1 MAPSSS
7 PITYSIKKNGG
18 ESKPDWLEYNNVTA
32 KFEGTAP
39 EVEEETTYSFKF
51 KSEWKTKPKG
61 DSSQII
67 TLKVKPKEEEST
79 SKSISLAAT
88 SGGAAAG
95 AGVSAVTSAL
105 TGNPPT
111 GLYAILHQLQL
122 IILFLMIDPFIPDTL
137 KTYLEGQG
145 FVLVNFNM
153 IPSADI
159 PGIDIPVDWLESE
172 QTNEALSALGI
183 ESKST
188 LVNNLSLFLMIGL
201 IIFIHVML
209 RYILV

>member
-1 MAPSSS
+1 MNPQ
-7 PITYSIKKNGG
+7 TGKY
-18 ESKPDWLEYNNVTA
+18 
-32 KFEGTAP
+32 EGTAP
-39 EVEEETTYSFKF
+39 KVEKSTTYSFILH
-51 KSEWKTKPKG
+51 SEWTTHPAG
-61 DSSQII
+61 TSEQV
-67 TLKVKPKEEEST
+67 VKYTVEPPEKEVT
-79 SKSISLAAT
+79 SLAL
-88 SGGAAAG
+88 SNAG
-95 AGVSAVTSAL
+95 AVAGATVSSINAIVS
-105 TGNPPT
+105 GNPPT
-111 GLYAILHQLQL
+111 GIYFILHQLQL

-137 KTYLEGQG
+137 KTYLENQG

-159 PGIDIPVDWLESE
+159 PGIDIPIDWLESE

>member
-1 MAPSSS
+1 MKANEGAE
-7 PITYSIKKNGG
+7 I
-18 ESKPDWLEYNNVTA
+18 PDWITLNPQTGKY
-32 KFEGTAP
+32 EGTAP
-39 EVEEETTYSFKF
+39 RVEKSTNYSFVLHSEWTTNPAGTSEQIVKLTVGPAEKEETPINIPNDKPVA
-51 KSEWKTKPKG
+51 KSEAG
-61 DSSQII
+61 S
-67 TLKVKPKEEEST
+67 
-79 SKSISLAAT
+79 AGA
-88 SGGAAAG
+88 AAAG
-95 AGVSAVTSAL
+95 AAVSSINAIVS
-105 TGNPPT
+105 GNPPT
-111 GLYAILHQLQL
+111 GIYFILHQLQL

-145 FVLVNFNM
+145 FALVNFNM

-188 LVNNLSLFLMIGL
+188 LVNNLSLFLMIGF